1 MDSYLRK
8 DKEMS
13 LANGRSILAIPG
25 PSVIPDRV
33 LNAMHTAAPNIYVG
47 SLLDTTD
54 SLVCWLQ
61 GALDIAG
68 QKWQNKG
75 V

>member
-8 DKEMS
+8 HEEMS

-33 LNAMHTAAPNIYVG
+33 LNAMHTAAPNFMLGLY
-47 SLLDTTD
+47 
-54 SLVCWLQ
+54 
-61 GALDIAG
+61 
-68 QKWQNKG
+68 
-75 V
+75 